1 MTAGR
6 DDSAMKQADAM
17 VLAGGQGQRLLP
29 LTRRRAK
36 SAIRFAANY
45 RIIDFTLSNCVNSN
59 LKRVY
64 LLTQFA
70 ATSLHRHIQQ
80 GWSDLFV
87 EELGEFVDT
96 VPPQKIFTDRWYAA
110 TADAIYQ
117 NLFILQEQRPPWVF
131 VLSGDHAYKMNY
143 QLMPNQHVASGA
155 QLTIACQPLPRQQ
168 CTDLGVVETDQA
180 GYIIGFEEKP
190 ATPKP
195 TSTNPDHS
203 LVSMGVYLWNTEE
216 LARRIAQDAT
226 TDSSHDFGRDIV
238 PTMVEQR
245 SPIMAYQFTS
255 SPGGGP
261 AYWRDIGTLDSYQQ
275 SNMDLLEPSP
285 ELDLYDEQWPIYS
298 QRGQHPAAKIASSE
312 AEASL
317 EECLISPGCIISG
330 ARLRRSLLSPGVCV
344 AEGAEIT
351 ESILMDNVSV
361 GPDAQLHR
369 VIVDEEVEIPAGY
382 TVGLDRAQDEKKFIV
397 TNSGIIVVRADAAL
411 E

>member
-1 MTAGR
+1 MAGS
-6 DDSAMKQADAM
+6 DGSSSIKDAVAMI
-17 VLAGGQGQRLLP
+17 LAGGQGQRLLP

-36 SAIRFAANY
+36 PAIRFAANY

-59 LKRVY
+59 LKRVN

-70 ATSLHRHIQQ
+70 ATSLYRHIQQ
-80 GWSDLFV
+80 GWSGLFV
-87 EELGEFVDT
+87 EELGEFIDT

-143 QLMPNQHVASGA
+143 QLMLKQHLASGA

-168 CTDLGVVETDQA
+168 CTDLGVVETDQS
-180 GYIIGFEEKP
+180 GHIIGFEEKP
-190 ATPKP
+190 AEAKP
-195 TSTNPDHS
+195 MPTNPDHS

-216 LARRIAQDAT
+216 LARQVAQDAT

-238 PTMVEQR
+238 PGMVEQG

-275 SNMDLLEPSP
+275 SNMDLLGLSP

-298 QRGQHPAAKIASSE
+298 QRGQYPAAKIASSE

-330 ARLRRSLLSPGVCV
+330 ARLRRSLLSPGVYV
-344 AEGAEIT
+344 AQGAEVT

-382 TVGLDRAQDEKKFIV
+382 AVGLDRARDEKKFIV
-397 TNSGIIVVRADAAL
+397 TDSGITVVRADAAL

>member
-1 MTAGR
+1 MAGS
-6 DDSAMKQADAM
+6 DDSRSIKDAVAMI
-17 VLAGGQGQRLLP
+17 LSGGQGQRLLP

-36 SAIRFAANY
+36 AAIRFAANY
-45 RIIDFTLSNCVNSN
+45 RIIDFTLSNCVNSD

-87 EELGEFVDT
+87 VELGEFIDS

-131 VLSGDHAYKMNY
+131 VLSGDHAYKMDY
-143 QLMPNQHVASGA
+143 QLMLNQHVVSGA
-155 QLTIACQPLPRQQ
+155 QLTIACQPLPRRQ
-168 CTDLGVVETDQA
+168 CTELGVVETDQS
-180 GYIIGFEEKP
+180 GHIIGFEEKP
-190 ATPKP
+190 AKP
-195 TSTNPDHS
+195 RSIPNNPEYS

-216 LARRIAQDAT
+216 LAHQVAQDAT
-226 TDSSHDFGRDIV
+226 TNSSHDFGRDIV
-238 PTMVEQR
+238 PGMVEQG

-255 SPGGGP
+255 SPGGGS

-298 QRGQHPAAKIASSE
+298 QRGQHPPAKVASSE

-330 ARLRRSLLSPGVCV
+330 ARLRRSLLSPGVYV
-344 AEGAEIT
+344 AEDAEVT
-351 ESILMDNVSV
+351 ESILMDKVRIGAGV
-361 GPDAQLHR
+361 HLHR
-369 VIVDEEVEIPAGY
+369 VIVDEGVEIPAGY
-382 TVGLDRAQDEKKFIV
+382 AVGLDRAQDEKKFIV
-397 TNSGIIVVRADAAL
+397 TNSGITVVRADATL

>member
-1 MTAGR
+1 MAGSN
-6 DDSAMKQADAM
+6 DSSSIKDAVAMI
-17 VLAGGQGQRLLP
+17 LAGGQGQRLLP

-36 SAIRFAANY
+36 PAIRFAANY

-80 GWSDLFV
+80 GWSNLFV
-87 EELGEFVDT
+87 EELGEFIDT

-117 NLFILQEQRPPWVF
+117 NLFILQAQRPPWVF

-143 QLMPNQHVASGA
+143 QLMLDQHISSGA
-155 QLTIACQPLPRQQ
+155 QLTIACRPLPRQQ
-168 CTDLGVVETDQA
+168 CAELGVVKTDQS
-180 GYIIGFEEKP
+180 GHIIGFEEKP
-190 ATPKP
+190 AQPKSIP
-195 TSTNPDHS
+195 NNPEYS

-216 LARRIAQDAT
+216 LARRVAQDAT

-238 PTMVEQR
+238 PGMVEQG
-245 SPIMAYQFTS
+245 SSIMAYQFTS
-255 SPGGGP
+255 SPGGRA

-298 QRGQHPAAKIASSE
+298 QRGQHPSAKVAPSE
-312 AEASL
+312 TEASL
-317 EECLISPGCIISG
+317 EQCLISPGCIISG
-330 ARLRRSLLSPGVCV
+330 ARLRRSLLSPGVRV
-344 AEGAEIT
+344 AEGAEVT
-351 ESILMDNVSV
+351 ESILMDNVRIGAGV
-361 GPDAQLHR
+361 RLHR
-369 VIVDEEVEIPAGY
+369 VIVDEGVEIPAGY
-382 TVGLDRAQDEKKFIV
+382 AVGLDRAQDEKKFIV
-397 TNSGIIVVRADAAL
+397 TDSGITVVRADATL